1 MKQFVKGQSSRNRCQ
16 SSGWAGLNSYTSALP
31 AIIYKI
37 IYLQDCVV
45 LAMWV
50 LYPCTSARAPTTH
63 ALWYWTLLLSV
74 TASAGLCK
82 VMMIGKRGHSFSVTW
97 LNSDSFWLKHTDLFR
112 DCFFYRL
119 RGSIDGWVLMGV
131 VPGQR
136 GALLCRRR
144 VFVLSHIWG
153 SDQLRELCREQDCP
167 AGCHCRKAIRQNCG
181 NTVSVPQPGGNKWVS
196 LTPICKT

>member
-1 MKQFVKGQSSRNRCQ
+1 MPVFRLSRFEYLHICPTCHHLQDHLLARLCSTCNVGPLPLHISKSSHNPWP
-16 SSGWAGLNSYTSALP
+16 SILNS
-31 AIIYKI
+31 
-37 IYLQDCVV
+37 
-45 LAMWV
+45 
-50 LYPCTSARAPTTH
+50 
-63 ALWYWTLLLSV
+63 LLSV

-97 LNSDSFWLKHTDLFR
+97 LNSDSFWLKHTDLSR
-112 DCFFYRL
+112 DCFFYRS
-119 RGSIDGWVLMGV
+119 RGSIGGWVLMGV